1 MARLRMTLANVART
15 MFLVMDQILNVLE
28 YSSAVSRQT
37 LRRSASKDS
46 HSSLA
51 CSLPPF
57 GHVLFAYLEAASAP
71 ICAREGFAQRLG
83 LHLVIVEENEL
94 SNRSGEAPGLSLS
107 VLAQHARPPY
117 KFDLVPVV
125 GLSPL
130 VGLVPIGSAI
140 SCAPNNGIVPQTDIA
155 YRPEIILNLP
165 AELKDLG
172 EVVALLL

>member
-1 MARLRMTLANVART
+1 MRGCSYL
-15 MFLVMDQILNVLE
+15 LVTDQILNVLA

-57 GHVLFAYLEAASAP
+57 GHVLFAYLEAAGARSGG
-71 ICAREGFAQRLG
+71 REGFAQRLG
-83 LHLVIVEENEL
+83 LHIVIVVENEL

-107 VLAQHARPPY
+107 FLAQHARPAY
-117 KFDLVPVV
+117 KFGLVPVV
-125 GLSPL
+125 GLVPL
-130 VGLVPIGSAI
+130 VGFDPLGSAI
-140 SCAPNNGIVPQTDIA
+140 SCAPNDGIVPQTDIA
-155 YRPEIILNLP
+155 FRLEIILNLP
-165 AELKDLG
+165 AEFKDLR